1 MKKYFTFALLAL
13 IAIMLI
19 LIAVPQTC
27 HKKLDDL
34 ERKSEKSLIIDSIV
48 SAQTKKHNAELD
60 SIIYVKKCAD
70 SIQKINIQILQSKY
84 NALRAIVR
92 GYKVTN
98 VDTLGKTIN
107 NVPVEVYEASVNS
120 GNMCDE
126 LITDLNESLNRKDS
140 IISMREIQIENN
152 NKEIAAKEQA
162 LFDLKNLEAVEQK
175 KLKRAKYLNK
185 KIPLITGIAL
195 VAGFVLATFALR

>member
-1 MKKYFTFALLAL
+1 MKKYFTFALIAL
-13 IAIMLI
+13 FAIMLF
-19 LIAVPQTC
+19 LIAFPQSC
-27 HKKLDDL
+27 HKKLDNL

-60 SIIYVKKCAD
+60 SIIHVKKRTD
-70 SIQKINIQILQSKY
+70 SIQKINIQILQTKY

-98 VDTLGKTIN
+98 VDTLGKVIN
-107 NVPVEVYEASVNS
+107 NVPIEVYEASVNS

-152 NKEIAAKEQA
+152 NKEIATKEQA
-162 LFDLKNLEAVEQK
+162 LTDLKNLEAVQHK
-175 KLKRAKYLNK
+175 KLKRARKANDVLK
-185 KIPLITGIAL
+185 VIAILALLANL
-195 VAGFVLATFALR
+195 VH

>member
-1 MKKYFTFALLAL
+1 MKKYTLISIALLMFIGFLL
-13 IAIMLI
+13 IPKCSDK
-19 LIAVPQTC
+19 VV
-27 HKKLDDL
+27 DNL
-34 ERKSEKSLIIDSIV
+34 ERKSEKSLIIDSII

-60 SIIYVKKCAD
+60 SIIHVKKRTD

-98 VDTLGKTIN
+98 VDTLGKVIN
-107 NVPVEVYEASVNS
+107 NVPIEVYEASVNS

-126 LITDLNESLNRKDS
+126 LIIDLNESLNRKDS

-152 NKEIAAKEQA
+152 NKEIATKEQVNQDQKV
-162 LFDLKNLEAVEQK
+162 LISELKKQ
-175 KLKRAKYLNK
+175 LKRAIKAK
-185 KIPLITGIAL
+185 DFWKIATILAL
-195 VAGFVLATFALR
+195 LANLVH